1 MKLLA
6 IDGNSIINRAF
17 YGIKLLTTKSGEF
30 TNGIYGFLNILHRL
44 TELEQPDG
52 VAIAFDLRHP
62 TFRHQKY
69 AEYKAGR
76 KGMPPE
82 LASQMPILKEVL
94 TAHGYICLEQPGY
107 EADDILGTLARLTDQ
122 SGDQC
127 VIATGDRDSLQLV
140 SPTTRVLLAATKAG
154 HPEIIDCTEEWVQNK
169 YGVPPKALIEVK
181 ALQGDAS
188 DNIPGVAG
196 VGEKTAGDL
205 IARFGN
211 IDYIY
216 EHLTEL
222 DIKEGLRA
230 KLAAG
235 QESAFLSRE
244 LGTIFC
250 QVPIN
255 ENIQSYAVRP
265 IDRPALLRL
274 FQRLEFFKMIE
285 KMGLADCGCAP
296 AVTEKT
302 APLCVCCAPAELA
315 EKCRALG
322 KADLWF
328 DGERF
333 ALSVGEAACTIAA
346 DAAELHQILADARIA
361 KRVNDAKLLYRYT
374 LQKGLAVENITF
386 DSCLAGYILNPA
398 SNAYDLTRLAQEY
411 GAPSAVL
418 EDDADG
424 PAARAALLSAVCDK
438 LESEIAAIECN
449 TLLKD
454 IEIPLARALAK
465 MELAGFM
472 VDTEGIAAYG
482 AELQV
487 KIEEL
492 TASIYSQVGY
502 EFNLNSPKQLGVA
515 LFEKMGLPCK
525 KKTKSGYSTN
535 AEVLEELRSVHPVV
549 DQLLEYRQLAK
560 LKSTYCDAF
569 AGIADQNGRVH
580 STLNQTE
587 TRTGRISSAEPNLQN
602 IPVKRPEGRKLRR
615 FFTAQPGY
623 VLCDADYSQ
632 IELRV
637 LAAISGDAAM
647 ARAFNEG
654 VDIHTLTASQVFDMP
669 EVLVTPLMRSQA
681 KAVNFG
687 IVYGIGAFSLAKDI
701 GVTRAEADSYIKG
714 YMRTYPGVAAYMAE
728 VVAKAKQDGY
738 VSTLFGRRRLLP
750 ELSSSNGMLRSFG
763 ERVARNMPIQ
773 GTAADIIK
781 IAMIQIDRRL
791 EKELPAARLILQ
803 VHDELIVEAPAADAE
818 LAKRILKEEME
829 NAVVLS
835 VPFTVDVGCGT
846 TWYDAKE

>member
-6 IDGNSIINRAF
+6 IDGNSILNRAF
-17 YGIKLLTTKSGEF
+17 YGIKLLTTKTGEF

-52 VAIAFDLRHP
+52 VAVAFDLRHP

-69 AEYKAGR
+69 TAYKAGR

-82 LASQMPILKEVL
+82 LASQMPVLKEVL
-94 TAHGYICLEQPGY
+94 SAHGYVCLECAGY
-107 EADDILGTLARLTDQ
+107 EADDILGTLARLTHQ
-122 SGDQC
+122 AGHSC

-140 SPTTRVLLAATKAG
+140 SDTTRVLLAATKAG

-196 VGEKTAGDL
+196 VGEKTAADL

-216 EHLTEL
+216 DHLAEL
-222 DIKEGLRA
+222 DIKEGLRG
-230 KLAAG
+230 KLAADR
-235 QESAFLSRE
+235 ENAFLSRE

-250 QVPIN
+250 QVPIDESI
-255 ENIQSYAVRP
+255 ENYAAKP
-265 IDRPALLRL
+265 INKPALLRL

-285 KMGLADCGCAP
+285 KMGLAQAGATNCNTDEEGITC
-296 AVTEKT
+296 T
-302 APLCVCCAPAELA
+302 VCSAQKLEEVCLQA
-315 EKCRALG
+315 G
-322 KADLWF
+322 VADLWF
-328 DGERF
+328 DGTQF
-333 ALSVGEAACTIAA
+333 AVSVAGAVC
-346 DAAELHQILADARIA
+346 ELEPDSALLQQILGNRQIK
-361 KRVNDAKLLYRYT
+361 KRVNDIKQLYRYA
-374 LQKGLAVENITF
+374 LQNGLPVENVTF
-386 DSCLAGYILNPA
+386 DTCLAGYILNPA
-398 SNAYDLTRLAQEY
+398 SGAYDLPRLAQEY
-411 GAPSAVL
+411 AVPFVAS
-418 EDDADG
+418 EENG
-424 PAARAALLSAVCDK
+424 TPAMQAALLTA
-438 LESEIAAIECN
+438 LCN
-449 TLLKD
+449 TLETKIAAVGCMPLLQD
-454 IEIPLARALAK
+454 MEIPLAKVLAK
-465 MELAGFM
+465 MELVGFM
-472 VDTEGIAAYG
+472 VDTAGILAYG

-487 KIEEL
+487 KIEAL
-492 TASIYSQVGY
+492 TTEIYSQVGY

-515 LFEKMGLPCK
+515 LFEKLGLPCK

-535 AEVLEELRSVHPVV
+535 AEVLEELRAVHPVV
-549 DQLLEYRQLAK
+549 GQLLEYRQLAK

-569 AGIADQNGRVH
+569 AHIADQNGRVH

-602 IPVKRPEGRKLRR
+602 IPVKRPEGRKLRQ
-615 FFTAQPGY
+615 FFTAAPGY

-637 LAAISGDAAM
+637 LAAISGDTAM
-647 ARAFNEG
+647 AKAFTDG
-654 VDIHTLTASQVFDMP
+654 VDIHTLTAAQVFGMP

-714 YMRTYPGVAAYMAE
+714 YMRTYPAVADYMAQ
-728 VVAKAKQDGY
+728 VVAKAKEDGY

-750 ELSSSNGMLRSFG
+750 ELASSNGMLRSFG

-781 IAMIQIDRRL
+781 MAMIQVDRRL
-791 EKELPAARLILQ
+791 SAELPAARLILQ
-803 VHDELIVEAPAADAE
+803 VHDELIIEAPEADAE
-818 LAKRILKEEME
+818 AAKRILKEEME
-829 NAVVLS
+829 NAVRLS
-835 VPFTVDVGCGT
+835 VPLTVDVGCGQ

>member
-52 VAIAFDLRHP
+52 VAVAFDLRHP

-82 LASQMPILKEVL
+82 LAAQMPILKEVL
-94 TAHGYICLEQPGY
+94 SAHGYVCLEQPGY

-122 SGDQC
+122 TGDQC

-140 SPTTRVLLAATKAG
+140 SATTRVILAATKAG

-169 YGVPPKALIEVK
+169 YGVPPKALIEIK

-205 IARFGN
+205 IARFGS

-216 EHLTEL
+216 EHLSEL
-222 DIKEGLRA
+222 EIKEGLRA

-250 QVPIN
+250 NVPID
-255 ENIQSYAVRP
+255 ENIQAYVARP
-265 IDRPALLRL
+265 INRPALFSL

-285 KMGLADCGCAP
+285 KMGLAEGACPPAP
-296 AVTEKT
+296 TEAT
-302 APLCVCCAPAELA
+302 APVCLCCTPAEIA
-315 EKCRALG
+315 EKCRSLG

-328 DGERF
+328 DGENF
-333 ALSVGEAACTIAA
+333 AVSVGDAACALPTEAP
-346 DAAELHQILADARIA
+346 ELQQLLADEGVA

-374 LQKGLAVENITF
+374 LQQGLPVTGITF
-386 DSCLAGYILNPA
+386 DTALAGYILNPA
-398 SNAYDLTRLAQEY
+398 SAHYDLSRLAQEY
-411 GAPSAVL
+411 AVSPTL
-418 EDDADG
+418 VENDTEG
-424 PAARAALLSAVCDK
+424 PAAQAALLTAVCNK
-438 LESEIAAIECN
+438 LEQEIAAIGC
-449 TLLKD
+449 TPLLKD

-465 MELAGFM
+465 MELVGFM
-472 VDTEGIAAYG
+472 VDTAGIAAYG

-487 KIEEL
+487 KIQEL
-492 TASIYSQVGY
+492 TASIYEHVGY

-515 LFEKMGLPCK
+515 LFENMGLPCK

-535 AEVLEELRSVHPVV
+535 AEVLEELRQIHPVV

-569 AGIADQNGRVH
+569 AGIADQDGRVH

-602 IPVKRPEGRKLRR
+602 IPVKRPEGRRLRKY
-615 FFTAQPGY
+615 FTAQPGY

-637 LAAISGDAAM
+637 LAAISGDTAM
-647 ARAFNEG
+647 QKAFTDG

-714 YMRTYPGVAAYMAE
+714 YMRTYPGVSAYMAE

-738 VSTLFGRRRLLP
+738 VFTLFGRRRLLP
-750 ELSSSNGMLRSFG
+750 ELASSNGMLRSFG

-781 IAMIQIDRRL
+781 IAMIRVDARL

-803 VHDELIVEAPAADAE
+803 VHDELIVEAPEAETE

-829 NAVVLS
+829 NAVRLS
-835 VPFTVDVGCGT
+835 VPFTVDVGCGK